1 MNNEKVVIFTINYNQ
16 SLMTLECVD
25 SILRSTYNNYKLIVI
40 DNGSTEEEF
49 NFLIESIDSNVL
61 VERINENCG
70 YVGGINRGFL
80 AGSKLNPD
88 YFLIMNND
96 TIIDSNAVQYFVEAG
111 EKYNQKAIISGKV
124 YHFDRPNIIQYAG
137 SFFSDRRYLKETYPG
152 KDEEDV
158 GQCDIEE
165 ERDMLDDIFWL
176 VSNKIYKDVGNYSDN
191 FFLYGEQADFAL
203 QAVKKGYRLI
213 YTPKA
218 KIWHKGMVT
227 TGGGNILSPPVNFWR
242 KKSSVIYL
250 YRNTKRQF
258 FYLNYFRSISKLIVK
273 NILNSLNLRNAIHK
287 KSDYAALIGYFYGI
301 DGFLITSLILVIIL
315 L

>member
-1 MNNEKVVIFTINYNQ
+1 MNNEKVVIFTINFNQ
-16 SLMTLECVD
+16 SKMTLECVD
-25 SILRSTYNNYKLIVI
+25 SILRSTYNNYKLIVV

-137 SFFSDRRYLKETYPG
+137 SFFFRQKIFKRNLSGKRRRRCRTMRY
-152 KDEEDV
+152 
-158 GQCDIEE
+158 
-165 ERDMLDDIFWL
+165 
-176 VSNKIYKDVGNYSDN
+176 
-191 FFLYGEQADFAL
+191 
-203 QAVKKGYRLI
+203 
-213 YTPKA
+213 
-218 KIWHKGMVT
+218 
-227 TGGGNILSPPVNFWR
+227 
-242 KKSSVIYL
+242 
-250 YRNTKRQF
+250 
-258 FYLNYFRSISKLIVK
+258 
-273 NILNSLNLRNAIHK
+273 
-287 KSDYAALIGYFYGI
+287 
-301 DGFLITSLILVIIL
+301 
-315 L
+315 